1 AAGARAVVANLPKAA
16 VLPMISLVNRITGDV
31 TLHREEL
38 DALMDGL
45 ASCEGEPAGQRSLSD
60 FLAEHGHQLGRSYAS
75 GLNRNYLGGT
85 EPVSP
90 SPALRH

>member
-1 AAGARAVVANLPKAA
+1 
-16 VLPMISLVNRITGDV
+16 
-31 TLHREEL
+31 
-38 DALMDGL
+38 MDGL
-45 ASCEGEPAGQRSLSD
+45 ASCEGEPAGQRNLND

-75 GLNRNYLGGT
+75 ELNRNYLGGT